1 MDGFTPR
8 ERSKAISI
16 RQRAIGV
23 IVGAAFAG
31 PVCAVDSMLPFDPDR
46 PLHGIVRPDDVG
58 AVFDYLRDAY
68 TAALEGREAPR
79 SEALEKR
86 ADAIS
91 EELKLRGRVAGV
103 LLLNAL
109 EAQLKELLREP
120 PARYPL
126 PTVPPNTRM

>member
-1 MDGFTPR
+1 
-8 ERSKAISI
+8 
-16 RQRAIGV
+16 
-23 IVGAAFAG
+23 
-31 PVCAVDSMLPFDPDR
+31 MLPFDPDR

-68 TAALEGREAPR
+68 GAALEGREAPR

-86 ADAIS
+86 ADAIG

-109 EAQLKELLREP
+109 EKQLKEVLREP
-120 PARYPL
+120 PARYP
-126 PTVPPNTRM
+126 PPAVPPNTRM